1 MELLKQTICI
11 LAYNRQSYL
20 RLEHRDISGRLL
32 FLPVRIEI
40 AGFLH
45 FAWPELLNASDLA
58 VTQSEKSLQVQAVRR

>member
-20 RLEHRDISGRLL
+20 RDISGRLL

-58 VTQSEKSLQVQAVRR
+58 VTQSEKSLKVQAVRR